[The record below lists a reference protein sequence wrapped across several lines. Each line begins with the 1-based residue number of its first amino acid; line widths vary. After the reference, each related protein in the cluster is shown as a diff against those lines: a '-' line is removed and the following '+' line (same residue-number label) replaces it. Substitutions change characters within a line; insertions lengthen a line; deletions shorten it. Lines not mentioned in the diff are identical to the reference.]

1 MFLKYN
7 LTAILWALTLLVL
20 SLIPGRMMPDLFF
33 WQLIRFDRVAHMVA
47 FAILVFKLAMGFYKQ
62 HSFRSLRY
70 HALQMAFIF
79 SLAYGGLLELLQGL
93 LLTDRHPDM
102 FDFIANAIGCI
113 TGAGL
118 FHALFKNI
126 YLR

>member
-1 MFLKYN
+1 MFLRYN
-7 LTAILWALTLLVL
+7 LAGILWALTLLLL
-20 SLIPGRMMPDLFF
+20 SLIPGRMMPDLSF

-62 HSFRSLRY
+62 YTFRSLRY
-70 HALQMAFIF
+70 HALQSAFIF
-79 SLAYGGLLELLQGL
+79 SLVYGGLLEILQGL
-93 LLTDRHPDM
+93 LIADRHPEM
-102 FDFIANAIGCI
+102 PDFIANAIGCI
-113 TGAGL
+113 SGAGL